1 MGAVHRARPGRAG
14 AGGRL
19 LAAEAARDPRLRL
32 ARPPVTNPVALANA
46 ALGMAR
52 SAFVAI
58 LAPTGRLAEQA
69 LYEVAVAVAEAPDL
83 AVLYA
88 DEDRLD
94 AAGRRHAAWLKPEF
108 DPDLLLGQ
116 DLLGGFVAYRR
127 DLLRALSGPLGV
139 LREAMGEAAAH
150 DLALRATAAVGPA
163 RVRHIPALLWH
174 GRPGGRRTPR
184 RIAAPVAA
192 ALAADGIA
200 ARVEPAPRAPQWSRV
215 VRALP
220 EPAPLVS
227 IIVPTRDRAEL
238 CGHLRRGGAAA
249 HRLPGDRVHRGR
261 QRLGGAGDPGAVR
274 AAAGRPA
281 GAHRGG
287 ARTLQLFRA

>member
-1 MGAVHRARPGRAG
+1 MSPPCRPGRCCRWQCRWGRSPLPALRAALEAVRG
-14 AGGRL
+14 QLWPQWELCIALDPAAPGPVARL

-52 SAFVAI
+52 GAFVAI

-127 DLLRALSGPLGV
+127 DLLR
-139 LREAMGEAAAH
+139 
-150 DLALRATAAVGPA
+150 DA
-163 RVRHIPALLWH
+163 RWP
-174 GRPGGRRTPR
+174 PR
-184 RIAAPVAA
+184 RAAGG
-192 ALAADGIA
+192 DG
-200 ARVEPAPRAPQWSRV
+200 
-215 VRALP
+215 
-220 EPAPLVS
+220 
-227 IIVPTRDRAEL
+227 
-238 CGHLRRGGAAA
+238 
-249 HRLPGDRVHRGR
+249 RGR
-261 QRLGGAGDPGAVR
+261 GA
-274 AAAGRPA
+274 
-281 GAHRGG
+281 
-287 ARTLQLFRA
+287 